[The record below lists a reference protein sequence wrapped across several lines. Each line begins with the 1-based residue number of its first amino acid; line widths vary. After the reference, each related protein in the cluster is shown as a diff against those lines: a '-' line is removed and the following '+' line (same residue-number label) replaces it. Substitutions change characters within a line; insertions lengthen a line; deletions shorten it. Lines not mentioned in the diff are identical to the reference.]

1 MSVEMSG
8 VQSVLARIA
17 QIQAGFPGNPVAK
30 SLPAPVM
37 ARSVPAAGQPAV
49 SGAAPAPT
57 RSADFALALATA
69 SAGIRAGGGIGAG
82 MDAGAGLGLSA
93 GMGIGAGLGI
103 GAGMGLPAGAGAGPG
118 QPDGADVIASAR
130 KYLGVPYVFGGTT
143 AAGLDCSALVQRA
156 YGDLG
161 ISLPRI
167 AADQAH
173 VGAAVPSLAQAQP
186 GDLLAFGEPAHH
198 IALYVGDNKM
208 IAAPQTGDKVK
219 IQSVYET
226 PTSIRRVVSSAGQT
240 GLGTGLAGGVTGPS
254 GATPGSPNGQPAP
267 AGLHRYAGLF
277 LQNEARYQLP
287 KGLLAAVAQTESGGN
302 PSAVSPAG
310 AQGLMQLMPGTA
322 RELGVNPW
330 VPAQAVQ
337 GAAQLL
343 SKHLRTFGSVPLA
356 LAAYNAGPGA
366 VEQYGGVP
374 PYNETQKYVS
384 KITAM
389 LAGRAA

>member
-1 MSVEMSG
+1 MSIEMSG
-8 VQSVLARIA
+8 VHSVLARIA
-17 QIQAGFPGNPVAK
+17 QIQAGFPGDPVART
-30 SLPAPVM
+30 LPAPVL
-37 ARSVPAAGQPAV
+37 ARSAPAAGLPTPAA
-49 SGAAPAPT
+49 SGAAPAT
-57 RSADFALALATA
+57 RTADFALALASA
-69 SAGIRAGGGIGAG
+69 SA
-82 MDAGAGLGLSA
+82 
-93 GMGIGAGLGI
+93 
-103 GAGMGLPAGAGAGPG
+103 GAGMGAGVGAAPH
-118 QPDGADVIASAR
+118 QPSGADIIASAK
-130 KYLGVPYVFGGTT
+130 KYLGVPYVFGGNTP
-143 AAGLDCSALVQRA
+143 AGLDCSSLVQRA

-167 AADQAH
+167 AADQAR
-173 VGAAVPSLAQAQP
+173 VGTAVPNLAQAQP
-186 GDLLAFGEPAHH
+186 GDLLAFGDPAHH

-219 IQSVYET
+219 IQNVYET
-226 PTSIRRVVSSAGQT
+226 PTTIRRVVQSAGQT
-240 GLGTGLAGGVTGPS
+240 GLGVGLAGEVTGLS
-254 GATPGSPNGQPAP
+254 GAPQGWPTGQPAP
-267 AGLHRYAGLF
+267 AGLSRYTGLF

-322 RELGVNPW
+322 KELGVNPW

-343 SKHLRTFGSVPLA
+343 ATHLRNYGSVPLA

-374 PYNETQKYVS
+374 PYKETQNYVR